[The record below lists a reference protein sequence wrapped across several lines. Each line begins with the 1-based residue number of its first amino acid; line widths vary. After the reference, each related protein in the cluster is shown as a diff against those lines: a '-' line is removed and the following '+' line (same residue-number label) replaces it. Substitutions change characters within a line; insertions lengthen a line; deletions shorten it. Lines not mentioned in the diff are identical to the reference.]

1 MENILLSG
9 NVRWSTE
16 AEVLNRGAV
25 DQNGV
30 HFSGIGPFHRHTGEI
45 ALTEK
50 AIYMEGD
57 TSLNFHLTELE
68 QLFIGFDEVFP
79 RALVKNFGLTA
90 QPLRLQVS
98 SGIGLLYLFID
109 YNGLGLTSNQLWF
122 NSIKT
127 VLSEYNG

>member
-9 NVRWSTE
+9 NVRWSKE
-16 AEVLNRGAV
+16 EEVLKRGPA
-25 DQNGV
+25 DQIGV
-30 HFSGIGPFHRHTGEI
+30 HFSGLGPFHRHAGEI

-57 TSLNFHLTELE
+57 ISLSFNLGDLE

-79 RALVKNFGLTA
+79 RALVKNFGMTA
-90 QPLRLQVS
+90 QPLGLQVGR
-98 SGIGLLYLFID
+98 GIGLLYLFID
-109 YNGLGLTSNQLWF
+109 YNSLGFTSNQLWF

-127 VLSEYNG
+127 VLSEYEA